1 MTRSPPAVSVTV
13 GQGMGGMDQDLVV
26 RVQHGD
32 QRAFEALALAD
43 HPRLYRVANGILRD
57 HQSAEDATQQALLDI
72 WRDIRGLREP
82 SKYEGW
88 SYRLLVHAC
97 GREAKRRPDWL
108 PEDAIPSERQP
119 HSVDEYDTLLDR
131 DQLERGFQH
140 LSVDHRAVVVLR
152 YLVGLTPE
160 QVGDVLGIPRRTVY
174 SRLKRAMPVMRAALE
189 ADARGTMPRR
199 AKEEA
204 LQ

>member
-1 MTRSPPAVSVTV
+1 
-13 GQGMGGMDQDLVV
+13 MDQDLVV
-26 RVQHGD
+26 RVQQGD

-43 HPRLYRVANGILRD
+43 HPRLYRVAHGILRD

-72 WRDIRGLREP
+72 WRDIHRLREP

-108 PEDAIPSERQP
+108 PADAIPPERQP
-119 HSVDEYDTLLDR
+119 RSADEYDTVLDR

-140 LSVDHRAVVVLR
+140 LTVDHRAVVVLR
-152 YLVGLTPE
+152 YLVDLTPE
-160 QVGDVLGIPRRTVY
+160 QVAEVLGIQHKAASIRYVRALRRLRNVL
-174 SRLKRAMPVMRAALE
+174 SEIPGFLE
-189 ADARGTMPRR
+189 GDHDV
-199 AKEEA
+199 
-204 LQ
+204 